1 MKTLKELFYEHHM
14 EVGSEVSRVLQK
26 VCVEYIEGILEDC
39 VNVDT
44 LPEVIKQQAN
54 AFQQTH
60 CSCEP
65 SVAWLEGFGYCLAG
79 KVHVAR
85 ELRDCAENYAKKE
98 IDNRL
103 AMARQFARV
112 QGCLDPTEPEEV
124 YEFNS
129 WFKENTPKEGLSK
142 DTTFTKQ
149 FVKDA
154 WDNGYSTGYDKA
166 NKWHYVKA
174 GDLPKETG
182 LLMSKTLLL
191 ATRIIG
197 TKHLFFSLGT
207 YDFSLKEFSC
217 SHIEE
222 HTDVIAWKEITPL

>member
-44 LPEVIKQQAN
+44 LPELIKQQAN

-85 ELRDCAENYAKKE
+85 FAAAKTLKHCQIENKYKELSNSIRELRDCAENYA
-98 IDNRL
+98 
-103 AMARQFARV
+103 
-112 QGCLDPTEPEEV
+112 EEV
-124 YEFNS
+124 EEFNS

-166 NKWHYVKA
+166 NK
-174 GDLPKETG
+174 ET
-182 LLMSKTLLL
+182 
-191 ATRIIG
+191 R
-197 TKHLFFSLGT
+197 
-207 YDFSLKEFSC
+207 
-217 SHIEE
+217 
-222 HTDVIAWKEITPL
+222 

>member
-14 EVGSEVSRVLQK
+14 EVGSAVSRELQK

-65 SVAWLEGFGYCLAG
+65 SVA
-79 KVHVAR
+79 
-85 ELRDCAENYAKKE
+85 
-98 IDNRL
+98 
-103 AMARQFARV
+103 MARQFA
-112 QGCLDPTEPEEV
+112 
-124 YEFNS
+124 S

-142 DTTFTKQ
+142 ATTFTKQ

-154 WDNGYSTGYDKA
+154 WDNGYSAGYDKA
-166 NKWHYVKA
+166 NKWHSVFLA
-174 GDLPKETG
+174 EPEVEDDWVVPDKE
-182 LLMSKTLLL
+182 
-191 ATRIIG
+191 
-197 TKHLFFSLGT
+197 
-207 YDFSLKEFSC
+207 
-217 SHIEE
+217 
-222 HTDVIAWKEITPL
+222 PL